1 MKDQHRPGTQMG
13 TKSRAILELLH
24 RTKPTNALDIDRLLG
39 MPCTM
44 ALSRLQILGYV
55 RKATHGPVNGC
66 YEITSAGRMAIG
78 EAAALP
84 KPAYIP
90 HIAATMRGIYDPA
103 VHNVSRSGLAQS

>member
-1 MKDQHRPGTQMG
+1 MKDQHRAGTQMG

-39 MPCTM
+39 MPCSA
-44 ALSRLQILGYV
+44 ALARMQTLGYV

-66 YEITSAGRMAIG
+66 YEITDLGRMAIG

-90 HIAATMRGIYDPA
+90 HIAATMRGIYDPR
-103 VHNVSRSGLAQS
+103 VHNVSRIGVARA